1 MQLSKFSS
9 ANLDLISIYRSNQGN
24 LQEMN
29 QLIKQ
34 LRNRNVP
41 QVGIGDLNF
50 NYLEERNNSA
60 KQFFKKE
67 KYSQLIMEPTHTEG
81 NIIDHVYVRDE
92 RKLLTFTAKVQTKYS
107 TDHRGISLIVKQC
120 EKTLHKINK

>member
-1 MQLSKFSS
+1 MKP
-9 ANLDLISIYRSNQGN
+9 
-24 LQEMN
+24 
-29 QLIKQ
+29 
-34 LRNRNVP
+34 V
-41 QVGIGDLNF
+41 VIGDLNF
-50 NYLEERNNSA
+50 HYLEERNNST

>member
-1 MQLSKFSS
+1 MQLSKFSA
-9 ANLDLISIYRSNQGN
+9 ANLDIISLYRSNPGN

-34 LRNRNVP
+34 LGNRNVP
-41 QVGIGDLNF
+41 QIVVGDLNF
-50 NYLEERNNSA
+50 HYLEEKNNST

-81 NIIDHVYVRDE
+81 NLLDHAYVRDE
-92 RKLLTFTAKVQTKYS
+92 RKLLKSTAEVHAKYY
-107 TDHRGISLIVKQC
+107 TDHKGISLIVEQRKQTVQ
-120 EKTLHKINK
+120 K